1 MPQHAE
7 PTLAELQLR
16 MARALLAQEAA
27 AQALP
32 PGWFSG
38 AHPGAEGL
46 RVHRNTVLGALAEAL
61 RQSYPALDA
70 LVGEAFFDRMA
81 VAWARSAPPS
91 EPQLAAWGEG
101 FANFAGGFPGAEHL
115 GFVTELARFEW
126 LLDEL
131 GRTAAQPVGDAPAMP
146 LGEGVSLRFAP
157 TLRLLATQFP
167 VAALHEAL
175 LDGDAERVAQ
185 LGAQRSE
192 GGQALW
198 RDAEGVHSRT
208 LRPEATRC
216 LALLLAGDELPVA
229 LEAARGDTSESEY
242 MAIITADLLQ
252 AGFTEISGA
261 SP

>member
-16 MARALLAQEAA
+16 MVRALLAQEAA

-32 PGWFSG
+32 PGWFTG

-70 LVGEAFFDRMA
+70 LFGEAFFDRMA
-81 VAWARSAPPS
+81 VAWARSAPPA

-101 FANFAGGFPGAEHL
+101 FANFVGGFPGTEHL

-126 LLDEL
+126 QLDEL
-131 GRTAAQPVGDAPAMP
+131 GRVLPLPIGLAPAQ
-146 LGEGVSLRFAP
+146 LLATDLELRFAP
-157 TLRLLATQFP
+157 TLRLLPTQYP

-175 LDGDAERVAQ
+175 LDGDAERVA
-185 LGAQRSE
+185 LLAAQQGE

-198 RDAEGVHSRT
+198 RDAAGVHSRT

-216 LALLLAGDELPVA
+216 LALLLAGDELPAA
-229 LEAARGDTSESEY
+229 LEAARGNTSESEY

-252 AGFTEISGA
+252 AGFTQISGA
-261 SP
+261 TL